1 LEEEAMRR
9 IPFRSLSIALALAAG
24 FSLAAQAQDLTE
36 EQGVNRRGSD
46 YSSFDARDVRECKS
60 ACDRDSRCEAYAFN
74 NLKSICYLK
83 NQVPPAERDSA
94 VTSGVKRGSG
104 GSGSGRFT
112 EEWDVAYRGDDY
124 SKFLSRDQ
132 DACQRECRRDDRCAA
147 YTFNRQTGMCFLK
160 NRVGRSER
168 DRNTVSGVKGGG
180 SGGRPGPGSG
190 YGGGN
195 LTEEWNLAYRGVD
208 YTDFRSENLEGCKD
222 ACRRDR
228 RCVGYTY
235 NHRSDV
241 CYLKDRLGRAER
253 DDNAISGIKGGSG
266 GGRPRSGYDDLT
278 EEPGVNRP
286 GGDYSTFRLD
296 NAGACK
302 DECRRDN
309 RCRAYAYNTRT
320 RECFLKDRE
329 PRTERGSD
337 VVSGVKEGY

>member
-1 LEEEAMRR
+1 MR
-9 IPFRSLSIALALAAG
+9 ISFRSLSIALALAAG
-24 FSLAAQAQDLTE
+24 FSLAAQAQDVTE
-36 EQGVNRRGSD
+36 EHGVNRRGSD
-46 YSSFDARDVRECKS
+46 YSSFDARDVQECKW

-83 NQVPPAERDSA
+83 NQVPPTERDSS

-104 GSGSGRFT
+104 GSGGGGRFT

-132 DACQRECRRDDRCAA
+132 DACQRECRRDDRCVA

-160 NRVGRSER
+160 NRLGRSER
-168 DRNTVSGVKGGG
+168 DRNTVSGVKG
-180 SGGRPGPGSG
+180 SRTGGRPGSG
-190 YGGGN
+190 YGGGD
-195 LTEEWNLAYRGVD
+195 LTEEWDVAYRGVD
-208 YTDFRSENLEGCKD
+208 YTDFRSTDLQSCKD

-253 DDNAISGIKGGSG
+253 DGNTISGAKSGSG
-266 GGRPRSGYDDLT
+266 GRPGSGYGDLS
-278 EEPGVNRP
+278 EERGINRP

-296 NAGACK
+296 NVGACK

-309 RCRAYAYNTRT
+309 RCRAYAYNTRS

-329 PRTERGSD
+329 PRSERGTD
-337 VVSGVKEGY
+337 VVSGVKGGY